1 MAEASKTEQFNL
13 NNIEKATIF
22 LLSLPEELAM
32 PIFARLDPHE
42 IRRVSDQIQKMDEIG
57 PTHFQLVYED
67 FQKLARGEIMSLRG
81 GDEYLRKIVGKVK
94 GEDVIEDVFGMK
106 NRTPLTA
113 LQKLSSL
120 DPNIVANVLLDESP
134 QTVAVIL
141 AQTDAS
147 LAAATLELFPHEAQI
162 RILKRMATLESIPRQ
177 AMNDIEHVLRRE
189 LECIGDID
197 ALDMDGISLTAEVVK
212 HLDFEI
218 GDELL
223 KELEEDNP
231 EAVSRIRRAM
241 FTFEDLTGIDGR
253 GFQTLLKEVTNDQL
267 LMALKGSSDELRDK
281 ILGALSKRAAAMI
294 MDDLDILP
302 PQRLSVVEQAQQEIV
317 EIAMRLEAE
326 GKIQVAGHG
335 GEDFV

>member
-1 MAEASKTEQFNL
+1 
-13 NNIEKATIF
+13 
-22 LLSLPEELAM
+22 
-32 PIFARLDPHE
+32 
-42 IRRVSDQIQKMDEIG
+42 
-57 PTHFQLVYED
+57 
-67 FQKLARGEIMSLRG
+67 
-81 GDEYLRKIVGKVK
+81 
-94 GEDVIEDVFGMK
+94 
-106 NRTPLTA
+106 
-113 LQKLSSL
+113 
-120 DPNIVANVLLDESP
+120 
-134 QTVAVIL
+134 
-141 AQTDAS
+141 
-147 LAAATLELFPHEAQI
+147 
-162 RILKRMATLESIPRQ
+162 Q

>member
-162 RILKRMATLESIPRQ
+162 RILKRMATLESIPR
-177 AMNDIEHVLRRE
+177 
-189 LECIGDID
+189 
-197 ALDMDGISLTAEVVK
+197 
-212 HLDFEI
+212 
-218 GDELL
+218 
-223 KELEEDNP
+223 
-231 EAVSRIRRAM
+231 
-241 FTFEDLTGIDGR
+241 
-253 GFQTLLKEVTNDQL
+253 
-267 LMALKGSSDELRDK
+267 
-281 ILGALSKRAAAMI
+281 
-294 MDDLDILP
+294 
-302 PQRLSVVEQAQQEIV
+302 
-317 EIAMRLEAE
+317 
-326 GKIQVAGHG
+326 
-335 GEDFV
+335 